1 MTDYLVVFHGF
12 EAVPEVASIA
22 DEVPSD
28 FLFIEVELVEH
39 IVVAFLHGFELLF
52 GCFLCLGE
60 R

>member
-12 EAVPEVASIA
+12 EAVPKVTSIA

-52 GCFLCLGE
+52 
-60 R
+60 